1 LKDKDIHKVIETLRE
16 ITSRW
21 GKPHVGIVAQTSR
34 SPFMI
39 LISCILSLRTKDKT
53 TSQASERLFALAHN
67 PHDML
72 TLKPKDI
79 EKAIYPVGFYRN
91 KARAILEISRQLV
104 DKYNSQVPDD
114 IDELLRLK
122 GVGRKTANL
131 VMILGYGRPG
141 ICVDT
146 HVHRISNRLG
156 YISTKTPEQTEI
168 ALRKKLPLKY
178 WMEYNNLLVLF
189 GQHIC
194 LPVFPK
200 CSQCPINQFCDRV
213 GVKRSR

>member
-1 LKDKDIHKVIETLRE
+1 MKDKDIHKVTETLRE

-21 GKPHVGIVAQTSR
+21 ETPVVGVVAQTSR
-34 SPFMI
+34 NPFMI

-53 TSQASERLFALAHN
+53 TSQASGRLFALANN
-67 PHDML
+67 PNDML

-79 EKAIYPVGFYRN
+79 EKAIYPAGFYRN
-91 KARAILEISRQLV
+91 KTRTILEISRQLV
-104 DKYNSQVPDD
+104 EKYNSQVPDD
-114 IDELLRLK
+114 IDELLKMK

-156 YISTKTPEQTEI
+156 YISTKTPEQTEK
-168 ALRKKLPLKY
+168 ALRRKLPLKY
-178 WMEYNNLLVLF
+178 WMEYNKLLVLF

-194 LPVFPK
+194 LPVSPK
-200 CSQCPINQFCDRV
+200 CSQCPINPFCDRV

>member
-16 ITSRW
+16 MTSRW
-21 GKPHVGIVAQTSR
+21 ETPVVGIVAQTSR
-34 SPFMI
+34 NPFMI

-53 TSQASERLFALAHN
+53 TSQASERLFALANN
-67 PHDML
+67 PNDML

-79 EKAIYPVGFYRN
+79 EKAIYPAGFYRN
-91 KARAILEISRQLV
+91 KARTILEISRQLV
-104 DKYNSQVPDD
+104 EKYNSQVPDD
-114 IDELLRLK
+114 IDELLKMK

-131 VMILGYGRPG
+131 VVTLGYGRPG

-156 YISTKTPEQTEI
+156 YISTKTPEQTEK
-168 ALRKKLPLKY
+168 ALRRKLPLKY
-178 WMEYNNLLVLF
+178 WMEYNKLLVLF

-194 LPVFPK
+194 LPVSPK
-200 CSQCPINQFCDRV
+200 CSQCPINPFCDRV

>member
-1 LKDKDIHKVIETLRE
+1 LKDKEIHKVIETLRE

-21 GKPHVGIVAQTSR
+21 ETPVVGVVAQRSR
-34 SPFMI
+34 NPFMI
-39 LISCILSLRTKDKT
+39 LISCMLSLRTKDKT
-53 TSQASERLFALAHN
+53 TSQASERLFALANN
-67 PHDML
+67 PNDML

-79 EKAIYPVGFYRN
+79 EKAIYPAGFYRN
-91 KARAILEISRQLV
+91 KARTILEISRQLV
-104 DKYNSQVPDD
+104 EKYNSQVPDD
-114 IDELLRLK
+114 IDELLKMK

-156 YISTKTPEQTEI
+156 YISTKTPEQTEK
-168 ALRKKLPLKY
+168 ALRRKLPLKY
-178 WMEYNNLLVLF
+178 WMEYNKLLVLF

-194 LPVFPK
+194 LPVSPK
-200 CSQCPINQFCDRV
+200 CSQCPINPFCDRV